1 MRYLPLTDEDR
12 RLMLDKVGV
21 SAIDALFVDVPA
33 SARGPDFDLPLHAGE
48 ADVERT
54 LSRFAAQNT
63 SAAECAFFCGAG
75 AYRHHIPASVD
86 HLIQRSEFLTSYTPY
101 QPEISQGTLQTLFE
115 FQTQVAAITGMQ
127 IANASMYDGS
137 TGAAEAVLMAHR
149 ITGRDRAILSG
160 NLHPHYADTI
170 RTMSGLAGEIVA
182 TAPVPGAQGDIVS
195 AVDGNTSCV
204 VVQNPDV
211 FGYLCDL
218 TPVAEAAHSKGALL
232 IAIFT
237 EAVSLGLVRPPGS
250 MGADIVAGE
259 GQSLGNALSFGG
271 PYVGLFAS
279 RERFLRQM
287 PGRLAGQTVDLEG
300 RRSFVLTLSA
310 REQHI
315 RREKATSN
323 ICTNSGLCA
332 LAFSIHFSLLGETGI
347 RRLAKLNHARA
358 LELAARLSA
367 VPGVEL
373 ATQAFFNEFTLR
385 LPQPAAAV
393 VDSLIDRNIMGG
405 VPASRLYP
413 GVPQLD
419 RHLIVAATETN
430 TEAELDL
437 YGSELRKVLA

>member
-1 MRYLPLTDEDR
+1 M
-12 RLMLDKVGV
+12 
-21 SAIDALFVDVPA
+21 
-33 SARGPDFDLPLHAGE
+33 
-48 ADVERT
+48 
-54 LSRFAAQNT
+54 
-63 SAAECAFFCGAG
+63 
-75 AYRHHIPASVD
+75 
-86 HLIQRSEFLTSYTPY
+86 
-101 QPEISQGTLQTLFE
+101 
-115 FQTQVAAITGMQ
+115 
-127 IANASMYDGS
+127 
-137 TGAAEAVLMAHR
+137 
-149 ITGRDRAILSG
+149 
-160 NLHPHYADTI
+160 
-170 RTMSGLAGEIVA
+170 
-182 TAPVPGAQGDIVS
+182 
-195 AVDGNTSCV
+195 
-204 VVQNPDV
+204 
-211 FGYLCDL
+211 CDL